1 MEFAQRVI
9 KSVGFYVNSDNF
21 NLLIDFFTVEFFG
34 LNPKKNELN
43 F

>member
-9 KSVGFYVNSDNF
+9 KSVVFYVNADNL
-21 NLLIDFFTVEFFG
+21 NLFIEFFTVEFFG
-34 LNPKKNELN
+34 LYPKKNELN

>member
-9 KSVGFYVNSDNF
+9 KSVVFYVNADSL
-21 NLLIDFFTVEFFG
+21 NLLIDFLKKKIFG
-34 LNPKKNELN
+34 LYPKKNELN